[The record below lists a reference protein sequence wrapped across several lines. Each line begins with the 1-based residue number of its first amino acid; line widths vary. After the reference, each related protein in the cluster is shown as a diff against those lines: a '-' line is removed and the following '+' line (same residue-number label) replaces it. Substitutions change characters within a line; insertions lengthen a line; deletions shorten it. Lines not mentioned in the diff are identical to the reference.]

1 MSIALI
7 STGTEL
13 LRGSTC
19 NTNSCFLGRE
29 LVSRGGGLAFEM
41 SVADRAEDISFALS
55 CALHTCDEIVVTG
68 GLGPTDD
75 DVTLEI
81 VARFFGAKLV
91 MSDVLKAKIDAF
103 WHRLHKG
110 HCPKKQYKQAL
121 LPENGKII
129 DNPAGSASGIFFE
142 SLYDRKMR
150 RIFLAPGPP
159 CEFEPMA
166 QNFLVP
172 MLLEYEKECRVTTG
186 FLAAGIGESTLDKM
200 IAEKLKPFA
209 VEIGVTSSA
218 EGTRL
223 FLSGS
228 ENEVQKALL
237 AARQSIG
244 DAALPDG
251 ETKLFDY
258 VGKLLIE
265 NNLTLGVAES
275 CTGGLIAKR
284 FTDLAGIS
292 AVFQG
297 GVVSYSNELKKNLL
311 GVPEKILSRCGAVS
325 AECCRAMV
333 EGVCRAS
340 ASSCGIA
347 TTGIAGPGGGTAEKP
362 VGLVYIGVR
371 VNGRCEVVEL
381 HLRGSRPAI
390 RERAAAQACNLL
402 REMILKEI

>member
-19 NTNSCFLGRE
+19 NSNSCFLGRE
-29 LVSRGGGLAFEM
+29 LVSRGGRLAFEM

-55 CALHTCDEIVVTG
+55 CALRTCDAIVVTG

-75 DVTLEI
+75 DVTLEV
-81 VARFFGAKLV
+81 VARFFGEKLV
-91 MSDVLKAKIDAF
+91 MSDVLKEKIDAF
-103 WHRLHKG
+103 WHRLHAG

-121 LPENGKII
+121 FPENGKII
-129 DNPAGSASGIFFE
+129 DNPAGAASGIFFE
-142 SLYDRKMR
+142 TLYDRKMR

-159 CEFEPMA
+159 REFEPMA

-172 MLLEYEKECRVTTG
+172 MLLEYAKERVSTRG
-186 FLAAGIGESTLDKM
+186 FLAADIGESTLCKM
-200 IAEKLKPFA
+200 LGDTLKNFA
-209 VEIGVTSSA
+209 VEIGVTASA

-223 FLSGS
+223 FLSGG

-237 AARQSIG
+237 AARQTVG
-244 DAALPDG
+244 AAALPSG

-258 VGKLLIE
+258 VGKLLME
-265 NNLTLGVAES
+265 SNLTLAVAES

-292 AVFQG
+292 SVFQG
-297 GVVSYSNELKKNLL
+297 GVVSYSNEMKKNLL
-311 GVPEKILSRCGAVS
+311 GVPEEILSRCGAVS
-325 AECCRAMV
+325 EECCRAMV

-340 ASSCGIA
+340 AASCGIA

-362 VGLVYIGVR
+362 VGLVYIGAK
-371 VNGRCEVVEL
+371 VNGRCKVEEL
-381 HLRGSRPAI
+381 HLHGSRAAI
-390 RERAAAQACNLL
+390 RERAAAKACNLL
-402 REMILKEI
+402 RAMLLEER